1 MRTIHYFSVVAL
13 ATLLFASCETIETDL
28 LLGDQAKS
36 TQLVEGT
43 FSPIFTTTVDELT
56 QADINGLMQMFEE
69 EKMAHDVY
77 ANFFEIFK
85 DSIFYRISIS
95 EQRHQEAVLALIGH
109 FGLSVPEN
117 SEVGVFSNSEIQNLY
132 TQLISAGVSLEA
144 ALETGAY
151 IEEYDIADLQALL
164 AETRNADLIK
174 VYTNLLKGS
183 ENHLRAFVASLLSY
197 GLTYEPGILS
207 ATVYA
212 EILSTANNK
221 GNRKGEMGNN
231 GKGNAGTQKQGT
243 GNANPV
249 DANGDVLCDNTGEPI
264 NPEQGKG
271 TNQNGMRGNTNGGN
285 RKGGK

>member
-1 MRTIHYFSVVAL
+1 MRTIYYYTVVVL
-13 ATLLFASCETIETDL
+13 ATLLFASCETNETEL
-28 LLGDQAKS
+28 LLSGQTKS

-56 QADINGLMQMFEE
+56 QSDINGLMQMFGE

-85 DSIFYRISIS
+85 DSIFYRISLS

-109 FGLSVPEN
+109 FGLSLPES

-132 TQLISAGVSLEA
+132 TELMSAGVSLEA

-151 IEEYDIADLQALL
+151 IEEFDIADLQGLL
-164 AETRNADLIK
+164 AETQNADLIK
-174 VYTNLLKGS
+174 VYTHLLKGS
-183 ENHLRAFVASLLSY
+183 ENHLRAYANSLLGY
-197 GLTYEPGILS
+197 GLTYEPVILP

-212 EILSTANNK
+212 EIISGTNSK
-221 GNRKGEMGNN
+221 GNRNGVMGYN
-231 GKGNAGTQKQGT
+231 GKRNAGTQKQGT
-243 GNANPV
+243 GKANPV
-249 DANGDVLCDNTGEPI
+249 DANGDGLCDSTGEPI
-264 NPEQGKG
+264 NLEQGKG
-271 TNQNGMRGNTNGGN
+271 TNQNGMKGNMNEGN

>member
-13 ATLLFASCETIETDL
+13 ATLLFASCETNETDL

-95 EQRHQEAVLALIGH
+95 EQRHQEAVLALIVH
-109 FGLSVPEN
+109 FGLSVPES

-151 IEEYDIADLQALL
+151 IEEYDIADLQGLL

-183 ENHLRAFVASLLSY
+183 ENHLRAFVASLSSY

-212 EILSTANNK
+212 EILSAANNK
-221 GNRKGEMGNN
+221 GNRNGVMGHN
-231 GKGNAGTQKQGT
+231 GKGKAGTQKQGT

-249 DANGDVLCDNTGEPI
+249 DANGDGLCDNTGEPI
-264 NPEQGKG
+264 SLEQGKG
-271 TNQNGMRGNTNGGN
+271 TNQNGMKGNTNGGN